1 MIEWYDVYNIK
12 ECTYSFVYIHI
23 PIFVMFK
30 TLFTEH
36 IFNSKKLYIDNVE
49 TKVLLILLK
58 KKVVFLF
65 YYILIISKMFPNLIE
80 VERTA
85 QYRI

>member
-58 KKVVFLF
+58 KKSCIS
-65 YYILIISKMFPNLIE
+65 ILLHSNYKQNVP
-80 VERTA
+80 
-85 QYRI
+85 

>member
-1 MIEWYDVYNIK
+1 
-12 ECTYSFVYIHI
+12 
-23 PIFVMFK
+23 MFK

-58 KKVVFLF
+58 KVVFLF

-80 VERTA
+80 IEGIA
-85 QYRI
+85 EYRI